1 MVAFQTVL
9 EQALELPERE
19 RADLAARLL
28 RSIPEPGLDDGGD
41 GEELS
46 GPAWEAAWTAELDRR
61 VEEVESGTAELIDAE
76 DVFAEARAVVRDPA
90 R

>member
-1 MVAFQTVL
+1 MVAFQTLL

-28 RSIPEPGLDDGGD
+28 RSIPEPGLDDD
-41 GEELS
+41 GEDLS

-61 VEEVESGTAELIDAE
+61 VEEVRTGTAELIDAE
-76 DVFAEARAVVRDPA
+76 DVFAEARAAVRDPA